1 MDREKDLGVV
11 FFSWPY
17 GWYKG
22 GVNWYSLVGLGIR
35 TGYNIMLDM
44 GLGWYLGYCM

>member
-17 GWYKG
+17 GGIKG
-22 GVNWYSLVGLGIR
+22 SKLVFFSS
-35 TGYNIMLDM
+35 TGY
-44 GLGWYLGYCM
+44 